1 MGSRWHAVAIDANDP
16 ARLGRW
22 WAEVLGLRVLD
33 EDADEVTIGSGG
45 DDRPV
50 LYFTRTDALGG
61 GSGRVHIDIG
71 PDDRDAEV
79 ERLVDMG
86 ARPVESG
93 QSVTGVLL
101 ADPEGNVF
109 RVIAPRASRNGH
121 AEPRS

>member
-22 WAEVLGLRVLD
+22 WAEVCGLRVLD
-33 EDADEVTIGSGG
+33 EDADEVTVGAGG
-45 DDRPV
+45 DVRPV
-50 LYFTRTDALGG
+50 LYFTRNDNLTGG
-61 GSGRVHIDIG
+61 ASRLHIDIG

-86 ARPVESG
+86 ARPVDSG
-93 QSVTGVLL
+93 QSETEVLL

-109 RVIAPRASRNGH
+109 RVLAPRNGH
-121 AEPRS
+121 SQESA